1 MENIDEKDVVIL
13 TDEEGLEH
21 QFIIVDMVEVETGVY
36 AMLMPLEIEGEDEE
50 DDYYV
55 IMKVVKEDDEEVLMT
70 IEDDDEYQA
79 VAQAIEELYSEEN
92 EEDQEIIDSINNK

>member
-36 AMLMPLEIEGEDEE
+36 AMLMPMEIEGED

-55 IMKVVKEDDEEVLMT
+55 IMKVVKENDEEVLMT

-79 VAQAIEELYSEEN
+79 VAQAIEELYSEED
-92 EEDQEIIDSINNK
+92 EDDQEIIDSISEK

>member
-36 AMLMPLEIEGEDEE
+36 AMLMPMEIETED

-79 VAQAIEELYSEEN
+79 VAQAIEDLYSEEN
-92 EEDQEIIDSINNK
+92 EEDQEVIDSISDK

>member
-36 AMLMPLEIEGEDEE
+36 AMLMPMEIEGED

-55 IMKVVKEDDEEVLMT
+55 IMKVVKEDGEEVLMT

-79 VAQAIEELYSEEN
+79 VAQAIEELYSEED
-92 EEDQEIIDSINNK
+92 EEDQEIIDSISEK

>member
-21 QFIIVDMVEVETGVY
+21 QFIIVDMIEVETGVY
-36 AMLMPLEIEGEDEE
+36 AMLMPMEIEGED

-55 IMKVVKEDDEEVLMT
+55 IMKVVKEDDEEILMT

-79 VAQAIEELYSEEN
+79 VAEAIEELYAEEDD
-92 EEDQEIIDSINNK
+92 EDQEIIDSINK

>member
-1 MENIDEKDVVIL
+1 MENIDEKDIVIL

-36 AMLMPLEIEGEDEE
+36 AMLMPMEIEGEGEE

-70 IEDDDEYQA
+70 IEDDEEYQA
-79 VAQAIEELYSEEN
+79 VAAAIEELYSEED
-92 EEDQEIIDSINNK
+92 EDDQEIIDSISK

>member
-1 MENIDEKDVVIL
+1 MENIDEKDIVIL

-21 QFIIVDMVEVETGVY
+21 QFIIVDMIEVETGVY
-36 AMLMPLEIEGEDEE
+36 AMLMPMEIEGEE

-70 IEDDDEYQA
+70 IEDDEEYQA
-79 VAQAIEELYSEEN
+79 VAAAIEELYSEED
-92 EEDQEIIDSINNK
+92 EDDQEIIDSISK

>member
-36 AMLMPLEIEGEDEE
+36 AMLMPMEIEGED

-55 IMKVVKEDDEEVLMT
+55 IMKVIKEDDEEILMT

-92 EEDQEIIDSINNK
+92 EEDQEIIDSISDK

>member
-36 AMLMPLEIEGEDEE
+36 AMLMPLEIEGED

-55 IMKVVKEDDEEVLMT
+55 IMKVIKEDDEEVLMT
-70 IEDDDEYQA
+70 IEDDDEYKA

-92 EEDQEIIDSINNK
+92 EEDQEIIDSISDQ